1 MNEALNFAEKTSSGY
16 YIGNASPYGNLLIPA
31 IPRIL
36 PPKDNEFRE
45 TRLPRDNP

>member
-1 MNEALNFAEKTSSGY
+1 MNEALSYAEKTSSGY

-31 IPRIL
+31 IPRL
-36 PPKDNEFRE
+36 QPPKDNEFRE